1 MADTASDP
9 GELVAIEKR
18 GGYTWVMLPDTIT
31 VHNYSDVEAAIMR
44 RCAGTG
50 GHVVFDLSRMH
61 TMYSS
66 ALGILIRI
74 RKELGEKGGV
84 VCLVNVSRTIL
95 KLFGSLNLD
104 KLFPIYLTDVEFEIS
119 QDEVWRQRL
128 SERKIEFLFIAQVE
142 KGVYRISLSG
152 EMLTGYDLTLCREF
166 KPNPKIA
173 LYILDLTALTAV
185 DSNGAGVVIGML
197 EKISD
202 QTGRCRAYGA
212 NKAVK
217 QVLQFLGAG
226 RHVTFCKKEKDALT
240 GTEL

>member
-1 MADTASDP
+1 MAGNASDP
-9 GELVAIEKR
+9 SELVAIEQR
-18 GGYTWVMLPDTIT
+18 MGYTWVTLPDTIT
-31 VHNYSDVEAAIMR
+31 VHNYSDVEADIMR

-50 GHVVFDLSRMH
+50 GHVVFDLSRMQ
-61 TMYSS
+61 TIYSS

-84 VCLVNVSRTIL
+84 VCLVNVSRPIL

-128 SERKIEFLFIAQVE
+128 SERKIEFLFIAQIE
-142 KGVYRISLSG
+142 KGRYRISLSG
-152 EMLTGYDLTLCREF
+152 EMLTGYDLTSCRQF
-166 KPNPKIA
+166 KPDPLIT
-173 LYILDLTALTAV
+173 LYVLDLTALSAV
-185 DSNGAGVVIGML
+185 DSNGAGVLIGML
-197 EKISD
+197 ERVAERG
-202 QTGRCRAYGA
+202 GRCRAYGA

-226 RHVTFCKKEKDALT
+226 RHMTFCKREKDALA
-240 GTEL
+240 GTEP